1 MTHDQSVWLATLT
14 LLLCWPFIGAA
25 HAQDREFIHPDGR
38 YAITLKEG
46 WEEVI
51 SKDGAGNT
59 VVDIIFENRERGVLR
74 IRERRRDQDIAP
86 QELAQR
92 DQETSIRFRPGFV
105 QGSIEPF
112 NHKEYPGALLTF
124 DFAYGGRPKTA
135 FYYYLKI
142 DANSYYMLQFEGH
155 PQVLKTMRNRTDLMA
170 RSFRVLR

>member
-1 MTHDQSVWLATLT
+1 MKQNRSAWLVTLT
-14 LLLCWPFIGAA
+14 LALCWLSISVAA
-25 HAQDREFIHPDGR
+25 RQEREFTHPEGR

-59 VVDIIFENRERGVLR
+59 VVDIIFENRERGLLR

-92 DQETSIRFRPGFV
+92 DQETSFRFRPGFV

-124 DFAYGGRPKTA
+124 DFTYGGRPKTA

-142 DANSYYMLQFEGH
+142 DANSYYTLQFEGH
-155 PQVLKTMRNRTDLMA
+155 PQVLKTMRNRTDLMV